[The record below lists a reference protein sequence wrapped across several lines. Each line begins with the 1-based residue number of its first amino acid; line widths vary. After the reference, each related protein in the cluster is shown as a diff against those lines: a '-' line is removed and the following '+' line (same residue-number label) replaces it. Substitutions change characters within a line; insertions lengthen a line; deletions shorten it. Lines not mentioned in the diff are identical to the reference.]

1 MKFLAYEKVQG
12 VLHRVHVVNGPY
24 QSCTSSVFLHVCTHL
39 DTSML
44 VDVSSAL

>member
-1 MKFLAYEKVQG
+1 MAHTKVALA
-12 VLHRVHVVNGPY
+12 
-24 QSCTSSVFLHVCTHL
+24 VFLHVCTHL